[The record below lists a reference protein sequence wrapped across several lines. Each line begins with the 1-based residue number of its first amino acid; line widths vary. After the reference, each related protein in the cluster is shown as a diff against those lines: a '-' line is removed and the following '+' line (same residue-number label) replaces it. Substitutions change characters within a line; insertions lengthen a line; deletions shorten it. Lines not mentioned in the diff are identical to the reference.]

1 LDSQYLRPETDGAV
15 FHERLRGTRLIVAL
29 LVPVLLLATVALV
42 RASGVV
48 TGPTAVGLIGA
59 QSLDPADLTAAAADR
74 LEDTTKAGGT
84 GYRFQIVQ
92 TSTMVAKADGPRIE
106 VPDPITGDT
115 LKLADSYFLN
125 SVIELGVVRPEG
137 FWSQMRAGPT
147 EGGSPDWKGAQ
158 VMYEA
163 LLREGERWRSDG
175 DGWYQTDG
183 LPGIGLDP
191 ETAALLPALLR
202 EATAAKDLA
211 PDDAKID
218 PSAARNLE
226 AAAAPADI
234 PGLVASD
241 GLAFTEL
248 LEPLAY
254 AFDDTGRLIGI
265 TAVARNLNMTE
276 HDLIIETTISIAYDN
291 VDPLPEPKPLVSI
304 QTEGAD

>member
-1 LDSQYLRPETDGAV
+1 MDSQHLRPESDGAV

-29 LVPVLLLATVALV
+29 LVPLLLLATVALV
-42 RASGVV
+42 RASGVINGA
-48 TGPTAVGLIGA
+48 TLGPIGA
-59 QSLDPADLTAAAADR
+59 QSLDPADLTAAAADH
-74 LEDTTKAGGT
+74 LEDATKAGGP

-92 TSTMVAKADGPRIE
+92 TSTMVAKPDGPRIE

-115 LKLADSYFLN
+115 LRLADTYFLN
-125 SVIELGVVRPEG
+125 SVIEQGVVRPDG
-137 FWSQMRAGPT
+137 FWSQMRAGPA
-147 EGGSPDWKGAQ
+147 EGEAPDWEGAQ

-163 LLREGERWRSDG
+163 LVRDGERWRSDG

-202 EATAAKDLA
+202 GATAAMDL
-211 PDDAKID
+211 PSGDAKTD
-218 PSAARNLE
+218 PAAARNLE
-226 AAAAPADI
+226 AAADPADL
-234 PGLVASD
+234 PGLVAAD

-248 LEPLAY
+248 LGPLAY
-254 AFDDTGRLIGI
+254 GFDDLGRLISI
-265 TAVARNLNMTE
+265 TAVARNMNMTE
-276 HDLIIETTISIAYDN
+276 HDLIVETRIVVAYDD